1 MHYNS
6 RNPHPFSTR
15 KTELI
20 WDGKYDERGN
30 RRTLDITAATL
41 PLQLIKAIPHAPSL
55 PTSLPVNA
63 PTP

>member
-1 MHYNS
+1 MHYNG
-6 RNPHPFSTR
+6 RNPHPFATR

-20 WDGKYDERGN
+20 WDGKYDERGK

-41 PLQLIKAIPHAPSL
+41 PLQLIEAIPHAPGL
-55 PTSLPVNA
+55 PTSLPVKA